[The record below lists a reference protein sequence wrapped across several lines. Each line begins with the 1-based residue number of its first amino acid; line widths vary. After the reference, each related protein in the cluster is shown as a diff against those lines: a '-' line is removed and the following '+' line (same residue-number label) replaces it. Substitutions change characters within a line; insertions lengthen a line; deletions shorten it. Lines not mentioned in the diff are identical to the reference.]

1 MSRSFSSNPT
11 TDQKVGGFKSP
22 LLRQLFSESLNAVI
36 FLFAI
41 HSAWHPNLSAMKR
54 TISSLSSAALVITL
68 GLQLPASAATEF
80 TITQLG
86 VYDSQ
91 SGATGAE
98 IASYHPATKQV
109 YITNGARNRVDIVSI
124 ADPANPRFVGDINVS
139 NYGDNINSVAVGK
152 YVVAIA
158 VHRSPTFAAD
168 GTPTLLTGKLVIARP
183 SGSVIGSID
192 LGGSQPDSVTFTPD
206 GLTALVAIEGEP
218 ICAKDNAATT
228 SVNESLDY
236 ALAKDP
242 RGAVAV
248 VDLRNPKTAK
258 AKLAGFSKFIAA
270 EAKSLG
276 LVVSLTSKDPV
287 VDFEPEFVSPANNNF
302 AYVSLQEANAIAEL
316 DIKRA
321 TITKIYSAGT
331 TDLSKTPFDLSDRD
345 SSGGPSTFSN
355 VIGLAMPDAL
365 AAFTIGKD
373 NYFVS
378 ANEGDDRA
386 DWTCFKAVDDKRAK
400 DLKVDPAAFPN
411 WSSESADARLG
422 RAKVNPNIGDSNGD
436 GLYEKIHLLSNR
448 SFSIFKNGTRIY
460 DSGNLLEQ
468 LQITALGVANING
481 EWNTTT
487 GAYVGQA
494 RSDDKGPE
502 PEGVTVGMVG
512 TSRIAVVGMERMS
525 ALLFVDITNPAV
537 PTVIKWEQMLPLST
551 IVPGKPGLTWSPEG
565 LVFVSAKDSPTGK
578 PLVLTAYE
586 VSGSLSIH
594 QIEKK

>member
-1 MSRSFSSNPT
+1 MT
-11 TDQKVGGFKSP
+11 
-22 LLRQLFSESLNAVI
+22 
-36 FLFAI
+36 
-41 HSAWHPNLSAMKR
+41 AMKR
-54 TISSLSSAALVITL
+54 TIASLSSAAFVLCL
-68 GLQLPASAATEF
+68 GLQLPASAATEY

-86 VYDSQ
+86 VFDSL
-91 SGATGAE
+91 SGAGGAE
-98 IASYHPATKQV
+98 ISSYHPATKQV

-124 ADPANPRFVGDINVS
+124 ADPANPRWVGDINVS
-139 NYGDNINSVAVGK
+139 AYGDNINSVAVGK
-152 YVVAIA
+152 TVVAIA

-168 GTPTLLTGKLVIARP
+168 GTPTLLSGQLVIARH
-183 SGSVIGSID
+183 SGSIIRSID

-218 ICAKDNAATT
+218 ICAKDNPATA
-228 SVNESLDY
+228 SVNESRDY

-248 VDLRNPKTAK
+248 VNLSNPRTAK
-258 AKLAGFSKFIAA
+258 AKLAGFSKFTSAQ
-270 EAKSLG
+270 AKDLG

-287 VDFEPEFVSPANNNF
+287 VDFEPEYVAPANNNL

-316 DIKRA
+316 DIKKA

-331 TDLSKTPFDLSDRD
+331 TDISKTPFDLSDRD

-386 DWTCFKAVDDKRAK
+386 DWTCFTAVDDKRAK

-422 RAKVNPNIGDSNGD
+422 RVKVNPNIGDSNGD
-436 GLYEKIHLLSNR
+436 GLYEKIYLLNNR

-468 LQITALGVANING
+468 LQISALGVANING

-487 GAYVGQA
+487 GVYTPQS

-512 TSRIAVVGMERMS
+512 TSRVAVIGMERMS
-525 ALLFVDITNPAV
+525 ALLFVDITNPETPV
-537 PTVIKWEQMLPLST
+537 VIKWEQMLPLST
-551 IVPGKPGLTWSPEG
+551 IVPGKLGLTWSPEG
-565 LVFVSAKDSPTGK
+565 LAFVSAKDSPTGK
-578 PLVLTAYE
+578 ALVLTSYE

>member
-1 MSRSFSSNPT
+1 
-11 TDQKVGGFKSP
+11 V
-22 LLRQLFSESLNAVI
+22 
-36 FLFAI
+36 
-41 HSAWHPNLSAMKR
+41 KR
-54 TISSLSSAALVITL
+54 SLSLLLVPAFVLSL
-68 GLQLPASAATEF
+68 GLQLPAQANTGF
-80 TITQLG
+80 TITKLG
-86 VYDSQ
+86 VFDSL
-91 SGATGAE
+91 SGAGGAE

-124 ADPANPRFVGDINVS
+124 ADPANPRWVGEINVS
-139 NYGDNINSVAVGK
+139 AYGDNINSVAAGK
-152 YVVAIA
+152 YVIAIA
-158 VHRSPTFAAD
+158 VHRSPVFATD
-168 GTPTLLTGKLVIARP
+168 GTPTLQSGQLVIARP
-183 SGSVIGSID
+183 SGSVIRSID
-192 LGGSQPDSVTFTPD
+192 LVGSQPDSVTFTPD

-218 ICAKDNAATT
+218 ICAKDNPATAST
-228 SVNESLDY
+228 NESLDY
-236 ALAKDP
+236 SLAKDP

-248 VDLRNPKTAK
+248 VDLTKPATAK
-258 AKLAGFSKFIAA
+258 AKLANFAKFTSA
-270 EAKSLG
+270 EMKSQG
-276 LVVSLTSKDPV
+276 LVVSLTSKEPI
-287 VDFEPEFVSPANNNF
+287 VDFEPEYVSAANNSL

-316 DIKRA
+316 DIKKA
-321 TITKIYSAGT
+321 NITKVYSAGT
-331 TDLSKTPFDLSDRD
+331 TDISTTAFDLSDRD
-345 SSGGPSTFSN
+345 SSAGPVTFSN

-365 AAFTIGKD
+365 AAFAIGKD

-400 DLKVDPAAFPN
+400 DLKVDAAAFPN
-411 WSSESADARLG
+411 WSSVSADAQLG

-468 LQITALGVANING
+468 LQITAFGVASMNG

-487 GAYVGQA
+487 GVYSAQS

-512 TSRIAVVGMERMS
+512 SSRVAVVGMERMS
-525 ALLFVDITNPAV
+525 ALLFVDITNPAA
-537 PTVIKWEQMLPLST
+537 PSVIKWEQMLPLST
-551 IVPGKPGLTWSPEG
+551 IVPGQLGLTWSPEG
-565 LVFVSAKDSPTGK
+565 LVFVSAKDSPNGK

>member
-1 MSRSFSSNPT
+1 
-11 TDQKVGGFKSP
+11 
-22 LLRQLFSESLNAVI
+22 
-36 FLFAI
+36 
-41 HSAWHPNLSAMKR
+41 MKR
-54 TISSLSSAALVITL
+54 TLSLLTSSAAVLAL

-86 VYDSQ
+86 VFDSV
-91 SGATGAE
+91 SGSGGAE

-124 ADPANPRFVGDINVS
+124 ADPANPKWVGDINVS
-139 NYGDNINSVAVGK
+139 AYGDSINSVAVGK
-152 YVVAIA
+152 SVVAIA
-158 VHRSPTFAAD
+158 VHRSPIFATD
-168 GTPTLLTGKLVIARP
+168 GTPTLLSGQLVIARP
-183 SGSVIGSID
+183 SGSIIRAID
-192 LGGSQPDSVTFTPD
+192 LGGVQPDSVTFTPD

-218 ICAKDNAATT
+218 ICAKDNPATT
-228 SVNESLDY
+228 AVNESLDY
-236 ALAKDP
+236 SLAKDP
-242 RGAVAV
+242 RGSVAV
-248 VDLRNPKTAK
+248 VNLSNPRTAK
-258 AKLAGFSKFIAA
+258 VKLAGFSKFTGT
-270 EAKSLG
+270 EMKSQG
-276 LVVSLTSKDPV
+276 LVVSLTSKEPV
-287 VDFEPEFVSPANNNF
+287 VDFEPEYVSPANNTL

-316 DIKRA
+316 DIRKA
-321 TITKIYSAGT
+321 VITKVYSAGT
-331 TDLSKTPFDLSDRD
+331 TDISKTAFDLSDRD

-365 AAFTIGKD
+365 AAFSVGKD

-386 DWTCFKAVDDKRAK
+386 DWSCFKVVDDKRAK
-400 DLKVDPAAFPN
+400 DLKVDTTAFPN

-422 RAKVNPNIGDSNGD
+422 RVKVNPNIGDQNAD

-448 SFSIFKNGTRIY
+448 SFSIFKNGSRIY

-468 LQITALGVANING
+468 LQVSALGVANING

-487 GAYVGQA
+487 GAYAPQS

-512 TSRIAVVGMERMS
+512 SSRVAVIGMERMS

-537 PTVIKWEQMLPLST
+537 PVVIKWEQMLPLST
-551 IVPGKPGLTWSPEG
+551 IVPGRPGLTWSPEG
-565 LVFVSAKDSPTGK
+565 MTFVSAKDSPTGK

>member
-1 MSRSFSSNPT
+1 
-11 TDQKVGGFKSP
+11 
-22 LLRQLFSESLNAVI
+22 
-36 FLFAI
+36 
-41 HSAWHPNLSAMKR
+41 MKR
-54 TISSLSSAALVITL
+54 TIASLCSAAFVLCL
-68 GLQLPASAATEF
+68 GLQLPASAATGY

-86 VYDSQ
+86 VFDSL
-91 SGATGAE
+91 SGAGGAE
-98 IASYHPATKQV
+98 ISSYHPATKQV

-124 ADPANPRFVGDINVS
+124 ADPANPRWVGDINVS
-139 NYGDNINSVAVGK
+139 AYGDNINSVAVGK
-152 YVVAIA
+152 TVVAIA

-168 GTPTLLTGKLVIARP
+168 GTPTLLSGQLVIARH
-183 SGSVIGSID
+183 SGSIIRSID

-218 ICAKDNAATT
+218 VCAKDNPATV
-228 SVNESLDY
+228 SVNESRDY

-248 VDLRNPKTAK
+248 VNLSNPRTAK
-258 AKLAGFSKFIAA
+258 AKLAGFSKFTSAQ
-270 EAKSLG
+270 AKDLG

-287 VDFEPEFVSPANNNF
+287 VDFEPEYVAPANNNL

-316 DIKRA
+316 DIKKA

-331 TDLSKTPFDLSDRD
+331 TDISKTPFDLSDRD

-386 DWTCFKAVDDKRAK
+386 DWTCFTAVDDKRAK
-400 DLKVDPAAFPN
+400 DLKVDPAAFPT

-422 RAKVNPNIGDSNGD
+422 RVKVNPNIGDSNGD
-436 GLYEKIHLLSNR
+436 GLYEKIYLLNNR

-468 LQITALGVANING
+468 LQISAFGVANING

-487 GAYVGQA
+487 GVYTPQS

-512 TSRIAVVGMERMS
+512 TSRVAVIGMERMS
-525 ALLFVDITNPAV
+525 ALLFVDITNPETPV
-537 PTVIKWEQMLPLST
+537 VIKWEQMLPLST
-551 IVPGKPGLTWSPEG
+551 IVPGKLGLTWSPEG
-565 LVFVSAKDSPTGK
+565 LAFVSAKDSPTGK
-578 PLVLTAYE
+578 ALVLTSYE